1 MALYKYKVITERG
14 DIIAGVKEAES
25 EEELIKMLKK
35 SNYYPISIKAKI
47 GVSFIKERV
56 SKKDLSILCRQLS
69 TMLKAGIS
77 IVYVLDILVRQ
88 IENTT
93 LKKAVSMIYH
103 DVHKGE
109 TISTAMEKHKKVFP
123 TLLVNMIKVGE
134 VTGNLDLII
143 ERMAYYYENA
153 NKIENKIK
161 SALVYPILLSITSI
175 LVVIFLLTMVMP
187 SYVAMFES
195 NGLALPTSTRL
206 MLAVSKGLTKYWY
219 IIVILLAFLIL
230 SIRYYS
236 KKEEGALYLD
246 SLKLKLP
253 IFKRLNTKIIN
264 SSFARTMSMLL
275 SSGIPLLQA
284 LDIAKKAVGNKIVS
298 NKLEMVEENI
308 KKGISFSEAIKDT
321 YIFEPMIYSMIK
333 IGEETGAL
341 DKLLHKAADYFEEE
355 VNHIL
360 HRITT
365 LVEPI
370 LIVFMALI
378 IGFIVVSMTMPMLD
392 MINSIQI

>member
-161 SALVYPILLSITSI
+161 NALVYPILLSITSI

>member
-161 SALVYPILLSITSI
+161 NALVYPILLSITSI

-264 SSFARTMSMLL
+264 SRFARTMSMLL

>member
-264 SSFARTMSMLL
+264 SRFARTMSMLL